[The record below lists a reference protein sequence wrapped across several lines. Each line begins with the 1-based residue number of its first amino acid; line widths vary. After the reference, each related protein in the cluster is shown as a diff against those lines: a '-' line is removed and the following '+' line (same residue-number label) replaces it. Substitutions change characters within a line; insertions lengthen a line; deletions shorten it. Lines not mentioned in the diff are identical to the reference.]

1 MPRKRTQNENDN
13 IKQEL
18 VRFNVRIFCVEITRK
33 SYQHKVYFI
42 DEIDEKLQNV
52 HLSVQ

>member
-1 MPRKRTQNENDN
+1 MPRKRTQTENDN

-18 VRFNVRIFCVEITRK
+18 VRFNVRIFFVEITRK

-42 DEIDEKLQNV
+42 DEKLQNV
-52 HLSVQ
+52 HLSFQ